1 MKKVFD
7 EVGQIPLKNSSTE
20 NFGKIVQPR
29 CTMVFDQIFLLL
41 EKVTISY
48 VKTPRPTA
56 LYNGVERICVKT
68 QKFSN
73 RQTSVRRSTTSQA

>member
-7 EVGQIPLKNSSTE
+7 EVGQIPLKNSPTE
-20 NFGKIVQPR
+20 NFGKFVQR
-29 CTMVFDQIFLLL
+29 HCTTVFDQIFLLL

-56 LYNGVERICVKT
+56 LYNDVERICVKT
-68 QKFSN
+68 VFLKF
-73 RQTSVRRSTTSQA
+73 A